1 MRIHLAPMEG
11 VVDWQMRE
19 LLTAM
24 GGYDLCV
31 TEFIRVVEARLPDRV
46 FQRFCPELS
55 QGARTRAGV
64 PVRIQLLGQHPEWL
78 ALNAERA
85 VALGS
90 PGVDLNFGCPAKTVN
105 NSRGGA
111 VLLKH
116 TETLYQIL
124 KAVRAAVPREY
135 PVTAKMRLGYDDT
148 TLALDNARALAE
160 GGADEITVH
169 ARTKR
174 QGYKPPVYWAE
185 IAAIREVVS
194 VPVIANGDIVCA
206 DSARA
211 CQRES
216 ECQDI
221 MIGRGALAQ
230 PNLAA
235 MIRGNG
241 ETLSWQALCG
251 VLANYLDSPE
261 GHDNPLKQMG
271 RLKQWFYYLKQAHP
285 EAIVCFEQIKRS
297 SDLAFAVDYLR
308 RAADD
313 EASPQRASA

>member
-46 FQRFCPELS
+46 FRRFCPELE
-55 QGARTRAGV
+55 QGARTRAGT

-78 ALNAERA
+78 AVNAERA

-116 TETLYQIL
+116 TELLYQIL
-124 KAVRAAVPREY
+124 KAVRAAVPADQM
-135 PVTAKMRLGYDDT
+135 VSAKMRLGYDDMD
-148 TLALDNARALAE
+148 LALDNARALVE
-160 GGADEITVH
+160 GGAEELTVH

-174 QGYKPPVYWAE
+174 QGYKPPVYWE
-185 IAAIREVVS
+185 QIAAIREVVS

-206 DSARA
+206 HSART
-211 CQRES
+211 CQAES
-216 ECQDI
+216 QCKDI

-235 MIRGNG
+235 MIRGTG
-241 ETLSWQALCG
+241 QALSWAEMAQILVG
-251 VLANYLDSPE
+251 YLDSPE
-261 GHDNPLKQMG
+261 GRDNPIKQMG
-271 RLKQWFYYLKQAHP
+271 RLKQWFYYLKQGHA
-285 EAIVCFEQIKRS
+285 EAKVCFDQLKREL
-297 SDLAFAVDYLR
+297 DLDAAVAYLR
-308 RAADD
+308 A
-313 EASPQRASA
+313 EARRERCA